1 MHENHLSY
9 KAAAKKHDVQDRS
22 IRNWERI
29 YRNEGPEGL
38 YMEQRGR
45 TASKEPQKELEA
57 NESVIDELIKENQRL
72 RMEVT
77 YLKKLNALVQEKNSL
92 QTTTKLL

>member
-1 MHENHLSY
+1 M
-9 KAAAKKHDVQDRS
+9 
-22 IRNWERI
+22 ER
-29 YRNEGPEGL
+29 
-38 YMEQRGR
+38 RGR
-45 TASKEPQKELEA
+45 TASKKPQKELKA

-92 QTTTKLL
+92 